1 MAIRPTDLQ
10 NALIYQTQAPAVGQ
24 RAEEAP
30 RIAQQAAQAAFVNQ
44 TDERNE
50 KVAESGNAK
59 GNRIEVRDRPAEQQ
73 GGNGRKRQ
81 RKPGEPFDE
90 AVEDAPSSDGV
101 PHLIDY
107 SA

>member
-30 RIAQQAAQAAFVNQ
+30 RTAQQAAQAAFVNQ

-50 KVAESGNAK
+50 KVAESGSAK
-59 GNRIEVRDRPAEQQ
+59 GNRIEVRDRPADQQ
-73 GGNGRKRQ
+73 GANGRKRQ
-81 RKPGEPFDE
+81 RKPRESFDE
-90 AVEDAPSSDGV
+90 VVEEAAGSDGV

-107 SA
+107 TA